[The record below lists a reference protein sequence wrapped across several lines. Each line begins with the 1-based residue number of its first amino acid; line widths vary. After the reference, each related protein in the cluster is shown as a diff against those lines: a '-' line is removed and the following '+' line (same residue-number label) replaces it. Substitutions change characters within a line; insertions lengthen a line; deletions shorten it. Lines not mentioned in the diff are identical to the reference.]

1 MMKISKEQLKGKT
14 AICVAAQ
21 NGGFISNRR
30 FLFFKHW
37 ITEGVLNSPFL
48 RTQRYQGGIA
58 MSLFS
63 INSMIIS
70 ETP

>member
-48 RTQRYQGGIA
+48 RTRRYQGGIA

>member
-1 MMKISKEQLKGKT
+1 MKISKEQLKGKT

-37 ITEGVLNSPFL
+37 ITEGVLKSPLFKDTAVS
-48 RTQRYQGGIA
+48 RRYRCVFIL
-58 MSLFS
+58 S
-63 INSMIIS
+63 
-70 ETP
+70 T

>member
-37 ITEGVLNSPFL
+37 ITEGVLKSPLFKDTAVS
-48 RTQRYQGGIA
+48 RRYRYVLIFYK
-58 MSLFS
+58 L
-63 INSMIIS
+63 
-70 ETP
+70 